1 MTGTELVETEVE
13 TLGDWTLEELEA
25 DDWPLDLLLSVVV
38 GLMTVVLVKVVEIS
52 EVVWVVTGDVVWTP
66 SVPVP
71 VLIET

>member
-38 GLMTVVLVKVVEIS
+38 GLMTVVLVKVV
-52 EVVWVVTGDVVWTP
+52 
-66 SVPVP
+66 
-71 VLIET
+71 